1 MRACIVGAGSVG
13 CLVGARLARAGVE
26 VTLVARGEH
35 LRALQTK
42 GLTLVESDG
51 SSTVHR
57 LRAVATSAEAGEH
70 DLVVLSTKAHQV
82 AAVAEGVGKLLH
94 RGTAIV
100 TMQNG
105 IPWWYF
111 LGRPGPYHGRTVESV
126 DPGGYIGSRIPE
138 ERVLGCVVY
147 PACELPEPGVV
158 RHVEGDRFPVG
169 ELDGSL
175 SERAQRISLLFE
187 SAGLRSPILSDV
199 RSEIWLKLWGNLS
212 FNPVSALTRATLGD
226 ICTQPRSRALVA
238 GMMTEAQAVAEALGV
253 SFRVTIDRRI
263 EGAAR
268 VGNHRTSMLQ
278 DVEAGRPT
286 ELDALL
292 GSVIELARLVE
303 VPVPSLEAV
312 YACAWMLERT
322 VCKAAPARAP
332 APGTQFPVEKAA

>member
-26 VTLVARGEH
+26 VTLVARGQN
-35 LRALQTK
+35 LRVLQAQ

-51 SSTVHR
+51 SAAVHR
-57 LRAVATSAEAGEH
+57 LHAVGSLAEAGRH

-82 AAVAEGVGKLLH
+82 AALADGIAGLLD
-94 RGTAIV
+94 GDAVIV

-111 LGRPGPYHGRTVESV
+111 LGRPGPFQGRTVESV
-126 DPGGYIGSRIPE
+126 DPGGYVAARIPAD
-138 ERVLGCVVY
+138 RVLGCVVY
-147 PACELPEPGVV
+147 PACELPQPGVV

-175 SERAQRISLLFE
+175 SPRAQRVSLLFE

-212 FNPVSALTRATLGD
+212 FNPVSALTRATLGQ

-238 GMMTEAQAVAEALGV
+238 GMMAEAQAVAEALGV
-253 SFRVTIDRRI
+253 SFRVTIERRI

-278 DVEAGRPT
+278 DVEAGRAT

-292 GSVIELARLVE
+292 GSVIELARLVG
-303 VPVPSLEAV
+303 VPVPALEAV
-312 YACAWMLERT
+312 YACTWMLEHT
-322 VCKAAPARAP
+322 VCGAARSQASGPP
-332 APGTQFPVEKAA
+332 APYRVEKAA